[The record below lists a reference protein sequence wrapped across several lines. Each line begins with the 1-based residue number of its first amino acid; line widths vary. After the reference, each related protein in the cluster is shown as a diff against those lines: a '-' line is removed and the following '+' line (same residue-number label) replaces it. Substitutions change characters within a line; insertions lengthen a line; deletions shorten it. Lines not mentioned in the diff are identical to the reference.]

1 MVRPR
6 VVIPADSPPL
16 VGASPCLARL
26 DDIADVVLYRD
37 RPIDDQEKI
46 RRVSEA
52 DILLNSRGSLKFPRD
67 VLQKLPRLK
76 MIAVCG
82 IGYDAI
88 DLPSA
93 TEQGIV
99 VCNVPGRT
107 ATVVAEHA
115 LGLMFAVAR
124 NMAFQ
129 TIELKAGRWRG
140 DLGISLTGKQ
150 LGVIGTGNIGCEMI
164 RLCRAVG
171 MKVVAWSLHPDPA
184 KAARLG
190 FEYVPLDQLL
200 QTSDVVSLH
209 TRLSDQTRGLMNAQR
224 FAIMKRGSILIN
236 TARGAMVETDALVN
250 ALESGHLFGAG
261 LDVFDEEPI
270 SADHSILRCSRV
282 VLTPHT
288 ADTTQEGLDVL
299 TLGCIDNIRAFL
311 AGTPQNV
318 VNPDVLSAG
327 ARIGR

>member
-1 MVRPR
+1 MFRPR

-16 VGASPCLARL
+16 VGASPCLAQL
-26 DDIADVVLYRD
+26 DEIADVVLYRD
-37 RPIDDQEKI
+37 RPADDQEKV

-52 DILLNSRGSLKFPRD
+52 DILLNSRGSLKFPQE
-67 VLQKLPRLK
+67 VLQQLPRLK

-88 DLPSA
+88 DLPTA
-93 TEQGIV
+93 TEHRIV

-129 TIELKAGRWRG
+129 TLELKAGRWRG
-140 DLGISLTGKQ
+140 DLGVSLTGRQ
-150 LGVIGTGNIGCEMI
+150 IGVIGTGNIGCEMI

-171 MKVVAWSLHPDPA
+171 MKPVAWSLHPDPA

-190 FEYVPLDQLL
+190 FEYVTLEELL
-200 QTSDVVSLH
+200 KTSDVVSLH
-209 TRLSDQTRGLMNAQR
+209 TRLSDQTRGLMNAER
-224 FAIMKRGSILIN
+224 FAMMKRGSILIN
-236 TARGAMVETDALVN
+236 TARGAMVETNALVE

-261 LDVFDEEPI
+261 LDVYDEEPLR
-270 SADHSILRCSRV
+270 ADHPILQCARV

-311 AGTPQNV
+311 NGNPQNV
-318 VNPDVLSAG
+318 VNPDVLRG
-327 ARIGR
+327 H

>member
-1 MVRPR
+1 MFRPR

-16 VGASPCLARL
+16 VGASPCLAQL
-26 DDIADVVLYRD
+26 DEFADVVLYRD
-37 RPIDDQEKI
+37 RPADDQEKV

-52 DILLNSRGSLKFPRD
+52 DILLNSRGSLRFPRE
-67 VLQKLPRLK
+67 VLQQLPRLK

-88 DLPSA
+88 DLPTA

-99 VCNVPGRT
+99 VSNVPGRT

-129 TIELKAGRWRG
+129 TLELKAGRWRG
-140 DLGISLTGKQ
+140 DLGVSLTGRQ
-150 LGVIGTGNIGCEMI
+150 IGVIGTGNIGCEMI

-171 MKVVAWSLHPDPA
+171 MKPVAWSLHPDPA

-190 FEYVPLDQLL
+190 FEYVTLEQLL
-200 QTSDVVSLH
+200 KTSDVISLH
-209 TRLSDQTRGLMNAQR
+209 TRLSDQTRGLMNAER
-224 FAIMKRGSILIN
+224 FAMMKRGSILVN
-236 TARGAMVETDALVN
+236 TARGAMVEADSLVE

-261 LDVFDEEPI
+261 LDVYDEEPLGVN
-270 SADHSILRCSRV
+270 HPILQCARV

-299 TLGCIDNIRAFL
+299 TVGCIENIRAFL
-311 AGTPQNV
+311 NGKPQNV
-318 VNPDVLSAG
+318 VNPDVLEG
-327 ARIGR
+327 H

>member
-1 MVRPR
+1 MARPV
-6 VVIPADSPPL
+6 VVIPADFPPL
-16 VGASPCLARL
+16 VGASPYLAQL
-26 DDIADVVLYRD
+26 GEITDVVLRRD
-37 RPIDDQEKI
+37 RPADDQEKV

-52 DILLNSRGSLKFPRD
+52 DILLNSRGSLKFPRHI
-67 VLQKLPRLK
+67 LQQLPRLK

-88 DLPSA
+88 DLPTA
-93 TEQGIV
+93 TEQGVV

-107 ATVVAEHA
+107 ATVVAEHS

-140 DLGISLTGKQ
+140 DLGISLTGKM

-171 MKVVAWSLHPDPA
+171 MKAVAWSLHPDPD

-190 FEYVPLDQLL
+190 FEYVSLEQLL

-209 TRLSDQTRGLMNAQR
+209 TRLSDQTRGIMNAER
-224 FAIMKRGSILIN
+224 FAMMKRESILVN
-236 TARGAMVETDALVN
+236 TARGAMVETDALVG
-250 ALESGHLFGAG
+250 ALESGGLFGAG
-261 LDVFDEEPI
+261 LDVFDDEPLP
-270 SADHSILRCSRV
+270 ANHPILRCSRV

-299 TLGCIDNIRAFL
+299 TLGCINNIRAFL
-311 AGTPQNV
+311 AETPQNV

-327 ARIGR
+327 ARTGR